1 VKYCI
6 DFYDASWLKDLLA
19 VDRLLLPPAM
29 IEASDV
35 DDAFRQARAIA
46 ITNGIEPDRCEIVV
60 EDVVAKSYYL
70 APD

>member
-1 VKYCI
+1 M
-6 DFYDASWLKDLLA
+6 A

-46 ITNGIEPDRCEIVV
+46 ITNGVEPDRCEIVV

-70 APD
+70 AP